1 MHFHAQMSEKVEPLP
16 WADST
21 LICNSCGVETGWH
34 LWAVYYCIA
43 RLDADQTIAP
53 WWLQHHMRIPLT
65 LDFCL
70 ISICL
75 HHLCFLVFP
84 GSISAAQPHVRPQTC
99 SYQQLGHFW
108 NVDFEKSA
116 FLLSSLILPAGIIFQ
131 LFLSW
136 MHSTYYLHLCLFSLT
151 PLRPHGLDKWLS

>member
-70 ISICL
+70 ISVCL

-99 SYQQLGHFW
+99 SYSSWAISETLILRNLHFYSRLLFFQLG
-108 NVDFEKSA
+108 
-116 FLLSSLILPAGIIFQ
+116 
-131 LFLSW
+131 
-136 MHSTYYLHLCLFSLT
+136 
-151 PLRPHGLDKWLS
+151 

>member
-1 MHFHAQMSEKVEPLP
+1 MHFHAQMSEKVETLP

-70 ISICL
+70 ISVCL

-84 GSISAAQPHVRPQTC
+84 GSISVAQPHVRPQTC

-116 FLLSSLILPAGIIFQ
+116 LLLSSLILPAGIIFQ